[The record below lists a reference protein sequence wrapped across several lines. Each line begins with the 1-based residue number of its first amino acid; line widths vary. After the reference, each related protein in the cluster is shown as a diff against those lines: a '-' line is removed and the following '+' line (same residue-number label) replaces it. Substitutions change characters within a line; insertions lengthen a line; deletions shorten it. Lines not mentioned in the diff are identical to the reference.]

1 MKKTI
6 IKCAIIG
13 GIIVFIVNFFAWRA
27 VPMMK
32 PMHFQNEQAVS
43 DTIKENAPSD
53 GVYVIHPSDKSNAP
67 YFYGTVQ
74 YQNKHC
80 LGMTMVLS
88 LIGQIV
94 IAGLITW
101 LLLKT
106 KGLGFNQKVGFITI
120 VGVIIA
126 ISSDFTY
133 FNWAG
138 FPLSI
143 TLFSFV
149 EQIVAW
155 FIAGYAMAKFMKK

>member
-6 IKCAIIG
+6 IKCAIVG
-13 GIIVFIVNFFAWRA
+13 GIIVFIVNCFAWRA

-32 PMHFQNEQAVS
+32 PMHFQNENAVS
-43 DTIKENAPSD
+43 DVLKENAPAD
-53 GVYVIHPSDKSNAP
+53 GVYVIRPSEKSDSP
-67 YFYGTVQ
+67 YFYGTVK
-74 YQNKHC
+74 YHNKHC
-80 LGMTMVLS
+80 LGMTMALS

-106 KGLGFNQKVGFITI
+106 KGLAFGQKVGFITV

-138 FPLSI
+138 FPLCI

-155 FIAGYAMAKFMKK
+155 FLAGYAMTKLMKK